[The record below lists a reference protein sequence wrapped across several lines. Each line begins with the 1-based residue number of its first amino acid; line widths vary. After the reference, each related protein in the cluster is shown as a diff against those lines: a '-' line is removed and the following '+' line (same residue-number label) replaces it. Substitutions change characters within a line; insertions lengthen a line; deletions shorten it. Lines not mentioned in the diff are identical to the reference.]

1 MPDSGRSG
9 AIQRGRWLVP
19 VVVVCLVPTVARAA
33 PALMRGG
40 QPRQGGIHGRRQRVV
55 HPQPH
60 HHAQGDDPV
69 DLEPDGQHHPS
80 RLTRGHPGVGISD
93 GTNAYSVGYGVLHNP
108 GTPSSRRRINS
119 SAIHIIYGSG
129 TLSLEGTVAF
139 TSTQVTFTWT
149 TRTSAAQT
157 VINYILFGGSVL
169 EAMVRQWSVGTTNG
183 TD

>member
-1 MPDSGRSG
+1 MIP
-9 AIQRGRWLVP
+9 
-19 VVVVCLVPTVARAA
+19 A
-33 PALMRGG
+33 P
-40 QPRQGGIHGRRQRVV
+40 PGGI
-55 HPQPH
+55 
-60 HHAQGDDPV
+60 
-69 DLEPDGQHHPS
+69 L
-80 RLTRGHPGVGISD
+80 GVGVSD

-119 SAIHIIYGSG
+119 SAIQIIDGSG

-157 VINYILFGGSVL
+157 VINYILFGGSAL

-183 TD
+183 TDRSVTTFTGMKPNLCFHIWGGPTAATLGTAGTPPLSASA